1 MFLENASCVL
11 QQIDISSCSKA
22 DFLDYIA
29 KEKKKKKPKVFLFM
43 CVISNTGYY
52 FISLYHFEVS
62 HDFEF

>member
-22 DFLDYIA
+22 DFLDDTA
-29 KEKKKKKPKVFLFM
+29 KKKKKPKVVLFM
-43 CVISNTGYY
+43 CAISNTGYY
-52 FISLYHFEVS
+52 FISLYHFEVN